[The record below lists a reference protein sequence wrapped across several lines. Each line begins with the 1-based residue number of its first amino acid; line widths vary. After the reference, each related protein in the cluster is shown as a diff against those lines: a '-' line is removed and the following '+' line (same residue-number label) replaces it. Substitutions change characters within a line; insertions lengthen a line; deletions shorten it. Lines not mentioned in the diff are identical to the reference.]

1 MIKSTNLGFGLLVM
15 AFVGVLV
22 AQALL
27 AAGSSKS
34 SVQANAASLNRNQLL
49 GYWPLPAIVLIVT
62 VLKGSPTAQALAL
75 TFVVVGNQVW
85 TYWVSRHTPM
95 PKLYRVGVGLSSLL
109 AVCAMGTHLFI
120 SVIHHASAA

>member
-15 AFVGVLV
+15 AFVCVLV

-49 GYWPLPAIVLIVT
+49 GYWPLPAIVLIFT

-95 PKLYRVGVGLSSLL
+95 PKLYRLGVGLSSLL
-109 AVCAMGTHLFI
+109 AVCAVGTHLYI
-120 SVIHHASAA
+120 SINHYASAA

>member
-1 MIKSTNLGFGLLVM
+1 MLKSTNLIFGLLLV
-15 AFVGVLV
+15 AFLGVLV

-27 AAGSSKS
+27 VAGSSKPS
-34 SVQANAASLNRNQLL
+34 LQGNAASLNRNPML

-62 VLKGSPTAQALAL
+62 VLNGSPTAKALAL
-75 TFVVVGNQVW
+75 TLIVVGNQAW

-120 SVIHHASAA
+120 SVIHHASAT